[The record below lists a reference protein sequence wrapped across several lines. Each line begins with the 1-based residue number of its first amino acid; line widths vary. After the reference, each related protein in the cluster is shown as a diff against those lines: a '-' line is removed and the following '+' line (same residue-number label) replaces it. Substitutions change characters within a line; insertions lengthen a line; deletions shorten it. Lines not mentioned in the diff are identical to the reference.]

1 MQKADSLVHTLDCR
15 LASILITEL
24 ITFSRDLP
32 FSSRACGQPG
42 LTLELFIK

>member
-1 MQKADSLVHTLDCR
+1 MNAEGRQFTL
-15 LASILITEL
+15 LTVASILITEL